1 MPHSDKVLPLR
12 KSICHLATLVA
23 NSGLTVRLRGQVDG
37 TGQLWERSGVIPQ
50 STGHGGD
57 SERLTRGIR
66 SEFVSMGQG
75 TTGLIAVQFLG
86 RPACVMGYGAKMQ
99 GLWEYEPSF

>member
-50 STGHGGD
+50 STGRGGD

-75 TTGLIAVQFLG
+75 TTGLIAVQTVFG
-86 RPACVMGYGAKMQ
+86 SSSMCD
-99 GLWEYEPSF
+99 GLWCQNAGAVGV